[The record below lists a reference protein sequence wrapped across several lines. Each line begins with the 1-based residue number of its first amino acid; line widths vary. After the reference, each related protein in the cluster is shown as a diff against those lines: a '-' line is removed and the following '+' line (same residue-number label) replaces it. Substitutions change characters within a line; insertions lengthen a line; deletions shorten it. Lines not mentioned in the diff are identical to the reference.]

1 MTTVQKK
8 IQTLMGKWLDDG
20 ATIEFENF
28 RDELEFTRELKLR
41 LKKIGLGDIGKM
53 ILNVP
58 ASVAKRFHDF
68 NLRHKRVYRAT
79 EGFVSSGKLRIH
91 HGTIVPLVI
100 EAFKETVSYIE
111 EIVSRPK
118 NKDLTDIILFG
129 DLAEF
134 SITADILRSK
144 LRQSIH
150 IAEDVGVAIPKG
162 GVLFGLSPEI
172 VTSRILRIAG
182 DEKGCDIWA
191 TPKVIAQHQV
201 FAAFDIGTTYSGY
214 AYSVKNNPTEIWT
227 NKAWNAGEQLLS
239 LKTPTS
245 VLLKPDK
252 TFDSFGFEAENKY
265 SSLVEDEEHLNWM
278 LFRRFKMMLHQT
290 KDGLH
295 RDTMVEDISGKK
307 MPALTIF
314 SMAIRYLKEQ
324 LMETLHLRI
333 PDISESDILYVI
345 TVPAIWSDGAKQ
357 FMKEAAK
364 QAGIDSDQVGLAL
377 EPEAAAIWCQHIQT
391 DVKGEMSKPGTQFMV
406 VDVGGGTT
414 DISVQEKQPDKRIT
428 EIHCPDG
435 GAWGGTNVDKK
446 FHDWF
451 GSIFGQKT
459 IHHFETSMF
468 GEYLE
473 FLKVFETKKRSNIG
487 NTFFIRIPFSLLAK
501 STEAKKTIEM
511 LGLSEKVRIVNEKLK
526 VDPEIVKLWF
536 RETISNISF
545 NIKKVLQEPH
555 LENVRLVMVVGGFA
569 ECQLLQSALK
579 EKLPNVRVVIPE
591 DAGIAVLKGA
601 VEFAQ
606 RPHVIASRVMKCSYG
621 INKPFEYDAKVH
633 DSSKVV
639 MENGQKVVHLF
650 EKFVTINNTVK
661 IGEVIS
667 KGFKPT
673 TLNETKVD
681 IYSSSHPDPRYISDK
696 GCTKIGEIIVKH
708 NNGKTAEDK
717 LFNVLFEFGKTEIFV
732 RVIMRISCEE
742 FGTTLDCL

>member
-1 MTTVQKK
+1 MTNFTYPMMLVGLSADQILLITDAEAVSFTCLEELFNIGQHKKSLLINWNDAITEVAEVESSFDRTIRVTFLESKHSNDMTTVQKK

-191 TPKVIAQHQV
+191 TPK
-201 FAAFDIGTTYSGY
+201 
-214 AYSVKNNPTEIWT
+214 
-227 NKAWNAGEQLLS
+227 
-239 LKTPTS
+239 
-245 VLLKPDK
+245 
-252 TFDSFGFEAENKY
+252 
-265 SSLVEDEEHLNWM
+265 
-278 LFRRFKMMLHQT
+278 
-290 KDGLH
+290 DGLH

-314 SMAIRYLKEQ
+314 SMAIR
-324 LMETLHLRI
+324 
-333 PDISESDILYVI
+333 
-345 TVPAIWSDGAKQ
+345 
-357 FMKEAAK
+357 
-364 QAGIDSDQVGLAL
+364 DQVGLAL